1 MVREEDEGWEESTGW
16 RLESRLKGRGGCKGQ
31 NDKYKNIRNTT
42 MERSYS
48 VDPSRIQVD
57 SLEMAGKML
66 EKQMTKDNSFPSLLD
81 LTGILPEAQSST
93 LSGLSERD
101 YPSANSIP
109 GGNDNVSHLALYDKV
124 FIPPEVVEHFGHM
137 QCNCTMGLFAEI
149 SRAWLTIDSD
159 IYVWTYENGNDV
171 AFFDGLGES
180 IISVGLVK
188 PKSGVFNTF
197 VRHLLVLTT
206 LSEIIVLGVTFSS
219 KSTGTIIQSEE
230 MHLLGDPIFVV
241 PTDGVAIKTIAGTD
255 SGRLFLGGL
264 DGSLFEL
271 VYQISIDNSRHILFT
286 LTDKGAIEV
295 YDLGSDGNSAI
306 KVTSFSQNTIAQ
318 YAVQAARTLE
328 VNIFRPI
335 VSISALEKKES
346 LHYNLVA
353 ITETGVRLYFTTYMN
368 NISSRPS
375 NLKLLHVRLPPG
387 FTANTPNRCPSKV
400 HTAVYNNGSCVLVT
414 AQEADVDSLWY
425 LSNDLFPFHPYLTEV
440 QSMARL
446 DGTVWAISDKV
457 AGNAR
462 SMLRCMN
469 YSETFTQLIFF
480 PPQQPVYQQQQ
491 PPYQQNT
498 NFQDYQLMQQQNF
511 YQQQQRLMQQQQQL
525 AHLVDPP
532 LVVRQFYE
540 QARKYVILTSQGVE
554 LYKKLRP
561 VDLLQQLLIIGNG
574 PDNDSVKKY
583 FEVLGPDQACANC
596 LILACLDNTTNSQVS
611 DWATRAF
618 FLYGGDPQTSH
629 TPRQPLMSPPA
640 QRFPS
645 GFNPGAMSTPV
656 HPTTGAG
663 TTQHQTN
670 MITPNQP
677 INSILQY
684 SPKHDGLYLY
694 VGRILR
700 PIWNFKVVYKSTLET
715 NVEIL
720 NSTIPAEDCALIL
733 GHLHALSGFLEKNS
747 QFSLAGVRVVQLQST
762 LSMSRTLQDSLDNSQ
777 QPQRGQRTVGQEALI
792 QEKNSLTVLKEFI
805 SNTREVLG
813 LWKIL
818 CEHQFHFI
826 ADSLTKEQQN
836 QLALMT
842 FRNLILVG
850 QELCSLL
857 INNIINRYLND
868 NASVD
873 AISTKL
879 REVCPNLYKSEDAAC
894 SKANEMLLTAKN
906 LQNKEEREEKLKE
919 ALEWFSSVQYYQG
932 VLELVM
938 VCASRVDTKNV
949 ALDFY
954 KNNEPSE
961 DLEGFNALF
970 NRMRCYKE
978 LIQVLDQIMIQSQ
991 PSASPNITI
1000 SPRAPVGLPIDINT
1014 VTPQDADLQVK
1025 NLVDK
1030 VLESHDELFHVAIYD
1045 WMRSH
1050 HLDGE
1055 LIKVCQPSL
1064 ELYLTRATQSNPD
1077 DMRTFDLLWKFYERT
1092 NNHAAAARILNK
1104 LATTPGNLVN
1114 LDQRI
1119 FYLAR
1124 ALMCL
1129 RGDKIGY
1136 APHLGLF
1143 LRELEDRLDIGYIQ
1157 QKPKS
1162 LSFLISRSNPTMDT
1176 SPFSALMAQLAN
1188 ALVVLSSTAENGEIE
1203 ILISVTN
1210 QRAHNRLA
1218 EEAIEKLNNNLYDLT
1233 ELYENFAEP
1242 FSLWEAKL
1250 SIIHSAGH
1258 LDMSLIEKVW
1268 LKLIESELR
1277 NCGSMSGNDKMS
1289 VLMNK
1294 VKYLGQEYS
1303 LSPRCFPLEFLIH
1316 NLEVYCCRLKAN
1328 PSQVHSTMSS
1338 LGVPLVSL
1346 MKIYERLFEAKDRCW
1361 FLEGD
1366 EYHLARVIADLTNSF
1381 ANNPTVV
1388 PLVERRMAAAKA
1400 GDLISSCLT
1409 TLYSRPDTNELVEL
1423 LRGIHAKINRM
1434 H

>member
-1 MVREEDEGWEESTGW
+1 
-16 RLESRLKGRGGCKGQ
+16 
-31 NDKYKNIRNTT
+31 

-48 VDPSRIQVD
+48 VDPSQIQVD

-101 YPSANSIP
+101 YPSASGVP
-109 GGNDNVSHLALYDKV
+109 GGLDNVRHLALYDKV

-271 VYQISIDNSRHILFT
+271 VYQAESGWFGKRYKKVNHSTSILSYLVPSFLNFAFSDDSAITQISIDNSRHILFT

-318 YAVQAARTLE
+318 YAVQAASRTLE

-353 ITETGVRLYFTTYMN
+353 ITETGVRLYFTTYLN

-387 FTANTPNRCPSKV
+387 FAANTPSRCPSKV
-400 HTAVYNNGSCVLVT
+400 HTAIYNNGSCVLVT

-440 QSMARL
+440 QGMTRL

-469 YSETFTQLIFF
+469 YSESFTQLIYF

-540 QARKYVILTSQGVE
+540 QARKYVVLTSQGVE

-561 VDLLQQLLIIGNG
+561 VDLLQQLLVIGNG

-596 LILACLDNTTNSQVS
+596 LILACLDSTTNSQVS

-640 QRFPS
+640 QRFPL

-656 HPTTGAG
+656 HPTIGAG

-677 INSILQY
+677 INNILQY

-747 QFSLAGVRVVQLQST
+747 QFSLAGVRIVNLQST
-762 LSMSRTLQDSLDNSQ
+762 LSTSRTLQDSLDNSQ

-873 AISTKL
+873 AISSKL

-919 ALEWFSSVQYYQG
+919 ALELCKNVAPNVNLTLISQWFSSVQYYQG

-938 VCASRVDTKNV
+938 VCASRVDPKNV

-954 KNNEPSE
+954 KNNEPPE

-991 PSASPNITI
+991 PSVSPNVTV

-1050 HLDGE
+1050 NLDGE

-1064 ELYLTRATQSNPD
+1064 ELYLTRATQRNPN
-1077 DMRTFDLLWKFYERT
+1077 DMHTFDLLWKFYERT

-1157 QKPKS
+1157 QK
-1162 LSFLISRSNPTMDT
+1162 I
-1176 SPFSALMAQLAN
+1176 
-1188 ALVVLSSTAENGEIE
+1188 LV
-1203 ILISVTN
+1203 SVTN

-1218 EEAIEKLNNNLYDLT
+1218 EEAIEKLNSNLYDLT

-1250 SIIHSAGH
+1250 SIIHSSGH

-1303 LSPRCFPLEFLIH
+1303 LSPRCFPLGAIGKDK
-1316 NLEVYCCRLKAN
+1316 NI
-1328 PSQVHSTMSS
+1328 M
-1338 LGVPLVSL
+1338 
-1346 MKIYERLFEAKDRCW
+1346 LFEAKDRCW

-1366 EYHLARVIADLTNSF
+1366 EYHLARVIADLINSF

>member
-1 MVREEDEGWEESTGW
+1 MQICNATVQWDYS
-16 RLESRLKGRGGCKGQ
+16 LK
-31 NDKYKNIRNTT
+31 
-42 MERSYS
+42 S
-48 VDPSRIQVD
+48 
-57 SLEMAGKML
+57 
-66 EKQMTKDNSFPSLLD
+66 
-81 LTGILPEAQSST
+81 
-93 LSGLSERD
+93 
-101 YPSANSIP
+101 
-109 GGNDNVSHLALYDKV
+109 
-124 FIPPEVVEHFGHM
+124 VEH
-137 QCNCTMGLFAEI
+137 GLLLIVI
-149 SRAWLTIDSD
+149 STCGLMKMALFDHR
-159 IYVWTYENGNDV
+159 NDV

-271 VYQISIDNSRHILFT
+271 VYQAESGWFGKRYKKVNHSTSILSYLVPSFLNFAFSDDSAITQISIDNSRHILFT

-318 YAVQAARTLE
+318 YAVQAASRTLE

-353 ITETGVRLYFTTYMN
+353 ITETGVRLYFTTYLN

-387 FTANTPNRCPSKV
+387 FAANTPSRCPSK
-400 HTAVYNNGSCVLVT
+400 
-414 AQEADVDSLWY
+414 EADVDSLWY

-440 QSMARL
+440 QGMTRL

-469 YSETFTQLIFF
+469 YSESFTQLIYF

-540 QARKYVILTSQGVE
+540 QARKYVVLTSQGVE

-561 VDLLQQLLIIGNG
+561 VDLLQQLLVIGNG

-596 LILACLDNTTNSQVS
+596 LILACLDSTTNSQVS

-640 QRFPS
+640 QRFPL

-656 HPTTGAG
+656 HPTIGAG

-677 INSILQY
+677 INNILQY

-747 QFSLAGVRVVQLQST
+747 QFSLAGVRIVNLQST
-762 LSMSRTLQDSLDNSQ
+762 LSTSRTLQDSLDNSQ

-826 ADSLTKEQQN
+826 ADSLTKVS
-836 QLALMT
+836 T
-842 FRNLILVG
+842 
-850 QELCSLL
+850 LL
-857 INNIINRYLND
+857 PTR
-868 NASVD
+868 
-873 AISTKL
+873 
-879 REVCPNLYKSEDAAC
+879 
-894 SKANEMLLTAKN
+894 
-906 LQNKEEREEKLKE
+906 
-919 ALEWFSSVQYYQG
+919 
-932 VLELVM
+932 
-938 VCASRVDTKNV
+938 
-949 ALDFY
+949 
-954 KNNEPSE
+954 
-961 DLEGFNALF
+961 
-970 NRMRCYKE
+970 
-978 LIQVLDQIMIQSQ
+978 SQ
-991 PSASPNITI
+991 
-1000 SPRAPVGLPIDINT
+1000 R
-1014 VTPQDADLQVK
+1014 
-1025 NLVDK
+1025 
-1030 VLESHDELFHVAIYD
+1030 
-1045 WMRSH
+1045 
-1050 HLDGE
+1050 
-1055 LIKVCQPSL
+1055 
-1064 ELYLTRATQSNPD
+1064 
-1077 DMRTFDLLWKFYERT
+1077 
-1092 NNHAAAARILNK
+1092 
-1104 LATTPGNLVN
+1104 
-1114 LDQRI
+1114 
-1119 FYLAR
+1119 
-1124 ALMCL
+1124 
-1129 RGDKIGY
+1129 
-1136 APHLGLF
+1136 
-1143 LRELEDRLDIGYIQ
+1143 
-1157 QKPKS
+1157 
-1162 LSFLISRSNPTMDT
+1162 
-1176 SPFSALMAQLAN
+1176 
-1188 ALVVLSSTAENGEIE
+1188 
-1203 ILISVTN
+1203 
-1210 QRAHNRLA
+1210 
-1218 EEAIEKLNNNLYDLT
+1218 
-1233 ELYENFAEP
+1233 
-1242 FSLWEAKL
+1242 
-1250 SIIHSAGH
+1250 
-1258 LDMSLIEKVW
+1258 
-1268 LKLIESELR
+1268 
-1277 NCGSMSGNDKMS
+1277 
-1289 VLMNK
+1289 
-1294 VKYLGQEYS
+1294 
-1303 LSPRCFPLEFLIH
+1303 
-1316 NLEVYCCRLKAN
+1316 
-1328 PSQVHSTMSS
+1328 
-1338 LGVPLVSL
+1338 
-1346 MKIYERLFEAKDRCW
+1346 
-1361 FLEGD
+1361 
-1366 EYHLARVIADLTNSF
+1366 
-1381 ANNPTVV
+1381 
-1388 PLVERRMAAAKA
+1388 
-1400 GDLISSCLT
+1400 
-1409 TLYSRPDTNELVEL
+1409 
-1423 LRGIHAKINRM
+1423 
-1434 H
+1434 

>member
-1 MVREEDEGWEESTGW
+1 
-16 RLESRLKGRGGCKGQ
+16 
-31 NDKYKNIRNTT
+31 

-48 VDPSRIQVD
+48 VDPSQIQVD

-101 YPSANSIP
+101 YPSASGVP
-109 GGNDNVSHLALYDKV
+109 GGLDNVRHLALYDKV

-271 VYQISIDNSRHILFT
+271 VYQAESGWFGKRYKKVNHSTSILSYLVPSFLNFAFSDDSAITQISIDNSRHILFT

-318 YAVQAARTLE
+318 YAVQAASRTLE

-353 ITETGVRLYFTTYMN
+353 ITETGVRLYFTTYLN

-387 FTANTPNRCPSKV
+387 FAANTPSRCPSKV
-400 HTAVYNNGSCVLVT
+400 HTAIYNNGSCVLVT

-440 QSMARL
+440 QDMTRL

-469 YSETFTQLIFF
+469 YSESFTQLIYF

-540 QARKYVILTSQGVE
+540 QARKYVVLTSQGVE

-561 VDLLQQLLIIGNG
+561 VDLLQQLLVIGNG

-596 LILACLDNTTNSQVS
+596 LILACLDSTTNSQVS

-640 QRFPS
+640 QRFPL

-656 HPTTGAG
+656 HPTIGAG

-747 QFSLAGVRVVQLQST
+747 QFSLAGVRIVNLQST
-762 LSMSRTLQDSLDNSQ
+762 LSTSRTLQDSLDNSQ

-805 SNTREVLG
+805 SNTREVLS

-873 AISTKL
+873 AISSKL

-919 ALEWFSSVQYYQG
+919 ALELCKNVAPNVNLTLISQWFSSVQYYQG

-938 VCASRVDTKNV
+938 VCASRVDPKNV

-954 KNNEPSE
+954 KNNEPPE

-991 PSASPNITI
+991 PSVSPNVTV

-1014 VTPQDADLQVK
+1014 VTPKDADLQVK

-1064 ELYLTRATQSNPD
+1064 ELYLTRATQRNPD
-1077 DMRTFDLLWKFYERT
+1077 DMHTFDLLWKFYERT

-1157 QKPKS
+1157 QK
-1162 LSFLISRSNPTMDT
+1162 
-1176 SPFSALMAQLAN
+1176 
-1188 ALVVLSSTAENGEIE
+1188 

-1218 EEAIEKLNNNLYDLT
+1218 EEAIEKLNSNLYDLT

-1250 SIIHSAGH
+1250 SIIHSSGH

-1338 LGVPLVSL
+1338 IGVPLVSL

-1366 EYHLARVIADLTNSF
+1366 EYHLARVIADLINSF